1 MQFQVRQTGELY
13 VAKDLDR
20 EKVDHYNLEILVTD
34 GLFTHT
40 TKVSITVLDA
50 NGVFLCVFFSYF

>member
-1 MQFQVRQTGELY
+1 LQFQVRQTGELY
-13 VAKDLDR
+13 VAKNLDR

-50 NGVFLCVFFSYF
+50 NGGFLFVFTSHF